1 MTTARIEKI
10 LGDARRSGRGA
21 LLPYLTAGFPDLE
34 ATAELIRRADALG
47 SAVIEI
53 GIPYSDSI
61 ADGPVI
67 QSSFSHV
74 LARGQ
79 TVADVFGLVGRVRPE
94 VNCAIVAMVSYSVVH
109 RTGLQMFMDQA
120 AGSGFDGVI
129 LPDVPLEESAPT
141 SAAAAA
147 ASLGYIGLVSPTA
160 SAARRAAV
168 ARQSTG
174 FIYQIAVAGT
184 TGERTA
190 ISSALPEVVGELR
203 SLSDLPVCVGFGIS
217 NAQHVRAV
225 CEYADGAV
233 VGSAIVR
240 RVADGINSGLP
251 REALI
256 NSVADFIA
264 ELMTGTA
271 TGEH

>member
-67 QSSFSHV
+67 QSSFTHV

-120 AGSGFDGVI
+120 AGSSFDGVI

-240 RVADGINSGLP
+240 RVADGINNRLP